1 MGRTLVDI
9 SPPPAGHAVGVEPPL
24 SLAGQRLI
32 SWNGATA
39 SGGEH

>member
-9 SPPPAGHAVGVEPPL
+9 SPPPAGYGVGVESPL

-32 SWNGATA
+32 SWNGATT
-39 SGGEH
+39 SGGED

>member
-1 MGRTLVDI
+1 MGRTFADI
-9 SPPPAGHAVGVEPPL
+9 SPPPAGTGVGVESPL

-32 SWNGATA
+32 SWNDAIT